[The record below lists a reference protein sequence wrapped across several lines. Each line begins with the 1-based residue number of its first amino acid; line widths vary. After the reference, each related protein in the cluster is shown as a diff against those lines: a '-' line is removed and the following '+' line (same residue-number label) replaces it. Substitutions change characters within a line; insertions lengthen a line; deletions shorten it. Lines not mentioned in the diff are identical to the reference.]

1 MTYKIR
7 NTCRAQVMQISEA
20 QYNKLLRHLNI
31 IEYLYDE
38 LEYDGEKVLIIN
50 DNKLWFFLKSLILSN
65 EF

>member
-7 NTCRAQVMQISEA
+7 NTCRAQVMQISEV

-38 LEYDGEKVLIIN
+38 LECDGEKVLIIN
-50 DNKLWFFLKSLILSN
+50 DNKLWFFIKSLILSN